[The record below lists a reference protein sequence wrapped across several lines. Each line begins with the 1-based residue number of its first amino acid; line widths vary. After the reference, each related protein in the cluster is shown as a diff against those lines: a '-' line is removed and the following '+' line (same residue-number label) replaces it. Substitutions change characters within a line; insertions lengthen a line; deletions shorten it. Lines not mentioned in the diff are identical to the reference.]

1 MKYSAQTFLIIRV
14 DFGCGREVF
23 HPLEGPAGVDNHAQA
38 KTLSSFGNDWVQG
51 AAPATP
57 NNLGGIHRISLA
69 AHGPENIV
77 DIIDVD
83 IVVHL
88 EVPICAPGALQLA
101 YCIDFPNPFPN
112 VFVAHIRSFHHPAI
126 DRFIVPAR
134 CRYKNGSKPAS
145 SLHGRNKI
153 GKTSRFR
160 EPAMTRS
167 VCVFMIV
174 PLLCFAAVKGFA
186 VERVIVGHSAT
197 AALSIGPLLYGIE
210 RGFYRDEGI
219 DLVYVSL
226 RADLGIKA
234 LLAGDL
240 DYSYSVGTII
250 RGAVLGVPV
259 KNLTFDFSRVLH
271 ALMSRPEI
279 PSAAALKGRIVGVSS
294 FGATGDLAARV
305 GLRSLGLD
313 PDKDVTIIT
322 LGSDTL
328 RHAALQA
335 GTVQA
340 THMPVPLNI
349 QLKKQGYH
357 ELVYAGRILQ
367 RPLTGLATS
376 VEKIQKNPGQ
386 VQRMVRAFVRATRA
400 LRNER
405 AGFIAFAQKKYGY
418 PKEVMEEA
426 YKYLVEALAQDGF
439 VDDSVLQAAI
449 DEARNVT
456 KVTKAISPSDVVDYS
471 FLRTAVKK

>member
-1 MKYSAQTFLIIRV
+1 MMNERCLAFII
-14 DFGCGREVF
+14 
-23 HPLEGPAGVDNHAQA
+23 
-38 KTLSSFGNDWVQG
+38 
-51 AAPATP
+51 
-57 NNLGGIHRISLA
+57 
-69 AHGPENIV
+69 
-77 DIIDVD
+77 
-83 IVVHL
+83 
-88 EVPICAPGALQLA
+88 
-101 YCIDFPNPFPN
+101 
-112 VFVAHIRSFHHPAI
+112 VA
-126 DRFIVPAR
+126 
-134 CRYKNGSKPAS
+134 
-145 SLHGRNKI
+145 
-153 GKTSRFR
+153 
-160 EPAMTRS
+160 
-167 VCVFMIV
+167 
-174 PLLCFAAVKGFA
+174 LLCFLTSPSSAQ
-186 VERVIVGHSAT
+186 ERVVVGHSAS

-234 LLAGDL
+234 LLAGEL

-250 RGAVLGVPV
+250 RGAVLGLPV

-279 PSAAALKGRIVGVSS
+279 ASAAALRGKIVGVSS

-357 ELVYAGRILQ
+357 ELAYAGKVLQ

-376 VEKIQKNPGQ
+376 TEKIQKNPAQ
-386 VQRMVRAFVRATRA
+386 VQRMVRAFVRATRS
-400 LRNER
+400 LKSER
-405 AGFIAFAQKKYGY
+405 ARFLAFAQKKYGY
-418 PKEVMEEA
+418 PKEILEEA
-426 YKYLVEALAQDGF
+426 YKYLVEALSQDGF

-449 DEARNVT
+449 DEAKNVT
-456 KVTKAISPSDVVDYS
+456 RVTKPVIASDVVDYS
-471 FLRTAVKK
+471 FLRTAVRK